1 MKSIDSPFQSCG
13 VRCAGTFLLPGTDR
27 PRSVIVM
34 AHGFGAVRAA
44 GLQAFAQRFVAAGH
58 AVYLF
63 DYRCFGDSEGTPRH
77 WVSPRRHLQD
87 WRAAIEH
94 VRRVPL
100 TKTLPLVLWGS
111 SFSGGHVLQSAAFD
125 RDISAVIAQV
135 PHVSGIASMMQVPL
149 WISLKLSLAAI
160 FDLLGSLFG
169 HPVYSRIVGYPGQA
183 AAMSSEEAW
192 DGFMRLIPSGL
203 SWKNRV
209 LSRVFLELPFYSPIR
224 HVSRIQASTLVIAGQ
239 HDSLTPAACAQ
250 RAAKRIPRS
259 EFHLLACNHFEPYVG
274 RVFEKNIAL
283 QLDFLKRT
291 LCGRAQP
298 PEPQSGQ

>member
-1 MKSIDSPFQSCG
+1 MKSIDSSFQSGG
-13 VRCAGTFLLPGTDR
+13 VRCAGTFLLPGVER
-27 PRSVIVM
+27 PRSVIIM

-44 GLQAFAQRFVAAGH
+44 GLQPFAQRFVDAGH

-87 WRAAIEH
+87 WRAAIQH
-94 VRRVPL
+94 VRHAPISQN
-100 TKTLPLVLWGS
+100 TSLVLWGS

-125 RDISAVIAQV
+125 QDITAVIAQV
-135 PHVSGIASMMQVPL
+135 PHVSGIASVLQVPPL
-149 WISLKLSLAAI
+149 ISLKLSLAAV
-160 FDLLGSLFG
+160 FDLLGSLVG
-169 HPVYSRIVGYPGQA
+169 RPVYSRIVGYPGQA

-224 HVSRIQASTLVIAGQ
+224 HVARIQAPTLVIAGQ
-239 HDSLTPAACAQ
+239 YDSLTPAACAQ
-250 RAAKRIPRS
+250 RAAQRIRRS

-298 PEPQSGQ
+298 PEPQPGP